1 MKAFVFPGQGSQKKG
16 MGKDAYENFEES
28 KRIFQK
34 ASKVLGFDIASLCF
48 EGTEEKLKLTEFSQ
62 PAILTTSIALL
73 YGLNKLPDAAFGHSL
88 GEYSALVCASSISFE
103 DAVRTVHL
111 RGKFMQNAVPIGKG
125 KMSAILGF
133 EKNKLLDCLR
143 TASSTG
149 IVEVANYNSPNQIV
163 ISGETKAVEEAERLC
178 KENGAKKVVP
188 LEVSAPFHCSLMKGA
203 ADNLKKELNKIKIS
217 DTKINFISNVTATF
231 INDGNEIKNLL
242 VEQMYMPVLWED
254 SCRYA
259 YNNGINTFIEM
270 GNGTVLSGLI
280 KKTLEHV
287 TMYNVQDAGSIKGF
301 NL

>member
-28 KRIFQK
+28 KRVFQK
-34 ASKVLGFDIASLCF
+34 AAKVLGFDIASLCF
-48 EGTEEKLKLTEFSQ
+48 EGTEEKLKLTEYAQ

-111 RGKFMQNAVPIGKG
+111 RGKFMQSAVPIGKG

-133 EKNKLLDCLR
+133 EKNKLLDCLKS
-143 TASSTG
+143 ASSMG

-163 ISGETKAVEEAERLC
+163 ISGEIKAVEEAEKIC
-178 KENGAKKVVP
+178 KENGAKRIIS
-188 LEVSAPFHCSLMKGA
+188 LEVSAPFHSSLMKDA
-203 ADNLKKELNKIKIS
+203 ANNLKKELNKIKIS

-231 INDGNEIKNLL
+231 INSGNEIKNLL

-259 YNNGINTFIEM
+259 YNNGINTFVEI

-280 KKTLEHV
+280 KKILEHV
-287 TMYNVQDAGSIKGF
+287 TMYNVQDARSAVSYKW
-301 NL
+301 

>member
-16 MGKDAYENFEES
+16 MGKDAYENFEEA
-28 KRIFQK
+28 KRVFQK
-34 ASKVLGFDIASLCF
+34 ASKVLGFDIAGLCF
-48 EGTEEKLKLTEFSQ
+48 DGSEEKLKLTEYAQ

-133 EKNKLLDCLR
+133 EKNKLLECLGI
-143 TASSTG
+143 ASSMG
-149 IVEVANYNSPNQIV
+149 IVEVANYNSPNQTV
-163 ISGETKAVEEAERLC
+163 ISGETKAVEEAEKLC
-178 KENGAKKVVP
+178 KENGAKRIIS

-217 DTKINFISNVTATF
+217 DAKINFISNVTATF
-231 INDGNEIKNLL
+231 VNDGNEIKNLL

-259 YNNGINTFIEM
+259 YNNGINTFVEI

-280 KKTLEHV
+280 KKILGHV